1 MIFFPRRSRKI
12 NDVIKLILAVLIT
25 ITGMKL
31 LLSGFDWLF
40 APTAD
45 EIAERVI
52 LGINAERQELGLEP
66 LVVNEHLMLIARWR
80 SEDMVTGGYFS
91 HDPPDGHP
99 IRGDLLARLGYGR
112 QHRPPENIAAVRP
125 LISQNAVPYLIIDCW
140 RDSPG
145 HWVWAMSPEQTLT
158 GVGVAIADDG
168 TVIATQLFW
177 DESNAPP
184 AAYEYNRKVP

>member
-1 MIFFPRRSRKI
+1 MIFFPKSDGKI
-12 NDVIKLILAVLIT
+12 NAVIIWILGVLIT
-25 ITGMKL
+25 IASTKL
-31 LLSGFDWLF
+31 LLSGLNWLF
-40 APTAD
+40 SPTAD

-66 LVVNEHLMLIARWR
+66 LIVNEHLMLIARWR
-80 SEDMVTGGYFS
+80 SEDMATGGYFS

-99 IRGDLLARLGYGR
+99 TRDDLLARLGYGR

-177 DESNAPP
+177 DESNTPLT
-184 AAYEYNRKVP
+184 AYKYNRESP

>member
-1 MIFFPRRSRKI
+1 MIFFPRSDGKI
-12 NDVIKLILAVLIT
+12 NDVVIWILAVLIT
-25 ITGMKL
+25 IASIKL
-31 LLSGFDWLF
+31 VLSGFNWVF

-45 EIAERVI
+45 EIAETVI
-52 LGINAERQELGLEP
+52 LGINAERQKLGLEP
-66 LVVNEHLMLIARWR
+66 LIVNEHLMLIARWR
-80 SEDMVTGGYFS
+80 SEDMATGGYFS

-99 IRGDLLARLGYGR
+99 TLDDLLARLGYDW

-125 LISQNAVPYLIIDCW
+125 LISQTAVPYLIIDCW

-177 DESNAPP
+177 DESSTPP
-184 AAYEYNRKVP
+184 TAYEYNRKAP